1 MNEVISTTKRV
12 AVVGATGSAGAELTA
27 ILARHRGVE
36 LVGLYSS
43 SDGASAPVT
52 PSAPKLFAQPFAL
65 EGLLA
70 QSPDV
75 TFLATPN
82 EVSAKLAPQLLDH
95 GIQVID
101 LSGAFR
107 LGEAAL
113 YPPWY
118 GFVHERPALLDEAV
132 YGLTEWCNGEL
143 KSARL
148 VANPGCYPTS
158 ILLALRPLTY
168 VIDRD
173 QPVICDSK
181 SGVSGAGKKSDAA
194 WSFAEL

>member
-12 AVVGATGSAGAELTA
+12 AVVGATGYAGAELTA

-43 SDGASAPVT
+43 SGGASAAVT
-52 PSAPKLFAQPFAL
+52 PSAPTLVAQPFTLEAL
-65 EGLLA
+65 LD

-82 EVSAKLAPQLLDH
+82 EVSATLAPQLLDH

-113 YPPWY
+113 YPAQTDYLYYVREPSRDDGTHNFY
-118 GFVHERPALLDEAV
+118 INERDFALGV
-132 YGLTEWCNGEL
+132 
-143 KSARL
+143 R
-148 VANPGCYPTS
+148 
-158 ILLALRPLTY
+158 ALRNWEQQ
-168 VIDRD
+168 RD
-173 QPVICDSK
+173 SVTLED
-181 SGVSGAGKKSDAA
+181 GAVK
-194 WSFAEL
+194 LR